1 MAFQEQDGR
10 AQPFR
15 AKRINRYNDFV
26 ARVALEVVDTS
37 GWKQQLR
44 VKRAGSGKTALSSNE
59 SAAGVIRLRPELSKC
74 RILTTVAKQFEKATF
89 LLQSSTSRAGRNCCL

>member
-37 GWKQQLR
+37 GWKQQL

-89 LLQSSTSRAGRNCCL
+89 LLQSSTTRAGRNCCL